1 MIFAYLVVVLV
12 TFVAMEYVAW
22 GAHKYLM
29 HGPLWFL
36 HRDHHVKEPGF
47 FEKNDAFFLIFAIPS
62 WLCIMLGIM
71 YSNPWSVSVGA
82 GIALYGIAYFIVH
95 EVFIHQRFK
104 WFKSTKN
111 IYFAA
116 ILRAHK
122 MHHKHLVKNPGES
135 YGMLFIHPK
144 YLRQELEYRKRKS
157 LA

>member
-1 MIFAYLVVVLV
+1 MIFAYLAVVLV
-12 TFVAMEYVAW
+12 SFIAMEYVAW

-71 YSNPWSVSVGA
+71 YSNYWSVSVGT
-82 GIALYGIAYFIVH
+82 GIALYGFAYFIVH

-104 WFKSTKN
+104 WFKSTNN

-144 YLRQELEYRKRKS
+144 YLRQELEYRRRKS
-157 LA
+157 LV